1 MDIDI
6 FKLLML
12 FDAVILLLRIYIKEI
27 TLSKN
32 LKELPTCILITCCAV
47 LSPSVMLDPLRPR
60 DCSLPGSSVHGILQ
74 VRILE
79 WVTMPSSSGSF
90 YILA

>member
-47 LSPSVMLDPLRPR
+47 LSPSVMLDPL
-60 DCSLPGSSVHGILQ
+60 
-74 VRILE
+74 
-79 WVTMPSSSGSF
+79 
-90 YILA
+90 